1 MGRPKSNWWPS
12 HFSQYGVEMVGRFGT
27 RASVLG
33 VWILIGLF
41 FGSIPVAHGHDL
53 PLDRTMN
60 AFIRIE
66 AHQADLVIRIPLD
79 LLHQV
84 SFPLVGDHYDI
95 AGSGA
100 ATRAALRAVSAHLSL
115 REGNTRLEPLSEKGK
130 LSPLSDRAFESFDSA
145 ISAFERPDSEA
156 VIGFDLGYFD
166 VHFVYP
172 IASPNSVFSIENK
185 IGSNYGDY
193 TKLALRILPLG
204 EKSRTM
210 MLNGSSGPVKLDPP
224 WYDAGLGFAAL
235 GIQHILTG
243 FDHLLFLLCLVIPF
257 RRIRSLIP
265 VITAFTVGHS
275 VTLIGTAFGLAPDA
289 KWFPP
294 FIEMAIAVSIVY
306 MAVENIIG
314 PNLQRRWII
323 AGLFGLVH
331 GFGFADVLGEQLQFA
346 GSNLLTAL
354 FGFNVGIEIGQ
365 LIALSIFIPCL
376 ALVLRGR
383 MQGRMGISIL
393 SAAVA
398 LIAWQW
404 MVDRAQT
411 LWQTPW
417 PLPTTAGT
425 LILAQW
431 IIALAAAVGTAIL
444 FARWCERKWPSHL
457 RSGEIVASPVAD
469 ERGLKSLFSKQP
481 SGLVTPD

>member
-1 MGRPKSNWWPS
+1 M
-12 HFSQYGVEMVGRFGT
+12 FGRFGSCAGV
-27 RASVLG
+27 RS
-33 VWILIGLF
+33 VWILICTLFGL
-41 FGSIPVAHGHDL
+41 IPVAYGHDL

-60 AFIRIE
+60 ALIRFE

-79 LLHQV
+79 LLHEV
-84 SFPLVGDHYDI
+84 SFPTVGDHYDT
-95 AGSGA
+95 A
-100 ATRAALRAVSAHLSL
+100 ASAAAIRTALRAINAHLSL
-115 REGNTRLEPLSEKGK
+115 WEGNTQLEPLSEKGK
-130 LSPLSDRAFESFDSA
+130 LSPLSDRSFESFDAA
-145 ISAFERPDSEA
+145 ISGFDRSDSGA

-172 IASPNSVFSIENK
+172 ITSPNSVFSIENK

-193 TKLALRILPLG
+193 TRLALRILPLG
-204 EKSRTM
+204 EPSRTM
-210 MLNGSSGPVKLDPP
+210 MLNGASGRVKLDPH
-224 WYDAGLGFAAL
+224 WYDAGLGFVAL
-235 GIQHILTG
+235 GVQHILSG

-376 ALVLRGR
+376 ALILRGR
-383 MQGRMGISIL
+383 MEGRMGISIL

-417 PLPTTAGT
+417 PLPTTAGV
-425 LILAQW
+425 LIVAQW
-431 IIALAAAVGTAIL
+431 IIALIAAVGTATL
-444 FARWCERKWPSHL
+444 FARWYERKWPSHL
-457 RSGEIVASPVAD
+457 KSNEIIAAPVAG
-469 ERGLKSLFSKQP
+469 ESGLKSLFPKRT
-481 SGLVTPD
+481 SGLITPE

>member
-1 MGRPKSNWWPS
+1 M
-12 HFSQYGVEMVGRFGT
+12 FGRFGT
-27 RASVLG
+27 RASVLS
-33 VWILIGLF
+33 VWILNFVF
-41 FGSIPVAHGHDL
+41 FGLISVASAHDL

-60 AFIRIE
+60 AFVKIE

-79 LLHQV
+79 LLHEV
-84 SFPLVGDHYDI
+84 SFPTVGDHYDT
-95 AGSGA
+95 A
-100 ATRAALRAVSAHLSL
+100 ASDVVIRAALQAISAHLSL
-115 REGNTRLEPLSEKGK
+115 WEGNTRLEPVSEKGR
-130 LSPLSDRAFESFDSA
+130 LSPPSNRSFQSFDAAVSDFDR
-145 ISAFERPDSEA
+145 SDSE

-172 IASPNSVFSIENK
+172 ITSPNSVFSIENK

-204 EKSRTM
+204 EPSRTM
-210 MLNGSSGPVKLDPP
+210 MLNGSSGRVKLDPH
-224 WYDAGLGFAAL
+224 WYDAGMGFVGLGV
-235 GIQHILTG
+235 QHILTG

-257 RRIRSLIP
+257 RRLRSLIP

-275 VTLIGTAFGLAPDA
+275 ITLIGTAFGLAPDA

-314 PNLQRRWII
+314 PDLRRRWII

-354 FGFNVGIEIGQ
+354 LGFNLGIEIGQ

-383 MQGRMGISIL
+383 MQGRMGVSIL
-393 SAAVA
+393 SAAVG

-404 MVDRAQT
+404 MVDRALT

-417 PLPTTAGT
+417 PLPTTAGI
-425 LILAQW
+425 LIAAQW
-431 IIALAAAVGTAIL
+431 VVALVVAVGTATL
-444 FARWCERKWPSHL
+444 FAKWCERRWPSHL
-457 RSGEIVASPVAD
+457 SSGEIVAPSVARETVLKV
-469 ERGLKSLFSKQP
+469 ER
-481 SGLVTPD
+481 

>member
-1 MGRPKSNWWPS
+1 
-12 HFSQYGVEMVGRFGT
+12 V
-27 RASVLG
+27 
-33 VWILIGLF
+33 
-41 FGSIPVAHGHDL
+41 
-53 PLDRTMN
+53 
-60 AFIRIE
+60 
-66 AHQADLVIRIPLD
+66 
-79 LLHQV
+79 
-84 SFPLVGDHYDI
+84 
-95 AGSGA
+95 
-100 ATRAALRAVSAHLSL
+100 
-115 REGNTRLEPLSEKGK
+115 SEKGR
-130 LSPLSDRAFESFDSA
+130 LSPPSNRSFQSFDAAVSDFGR
-145 ISAFERPDSEA
+145 SDSE

-172 IASPNSVFSIENK
+172 ITSPNSVFSIENK
-185 IGSNYGDY
+185 IGANYGDY
-193 TKLALRILPLG
+193 TKLALRVLPLG
-204 EKSRTM
+204 EPSRTM
-210 MLNGSSGPVKLDPP
+210 MLNGSSGRVTLDPH
-224 WYDAGLGFAAL
+224 WYDAGMGFVAL
-235 GIQHILTG
+235 GVQHILTG

-257 RRIRSLIP
+257 RRLRSLIP

-275 VTLIGTAFGLAPDA
+275 ITLIGTAFGLAPDA

-294 FIEMAIAVSIVY
+294 FIEMAIAVSIIF

-331 GFGFADVLGEQLQFA
+331 GFGFADALSEQLQFA

-354 FGFNVGIEIGQ
+354 FGFNIGIEIGQ

-383 MQGRMGISIL
+383 MQGRMGVSIL

-417 PLPTTAGT
+417 PLPTTAGI
-425 LILAQW
+425 LIAAQW
-431 IIALAAAVGTAIL
+431 IIALVAAVGTATL
-444 FARWCERKWPSHL
+444 FARWCERRWPADL
-457 RSGEIVASPVAD
+457 KPDEITATPVAG
-469 ERGLKSLFSKQP
+469 E
-481 SGLVTPD
+481 SGL

>member
-1 MGRPKSNWWPS
+1 G
-12 HFSQYGVEMVGRFGT
+12 
-27 RASVLG
+27 
-33 VWILIGLF
+33 
-41 FGSIPVAHGHDL
+41 
-53 PLDRTMN
+53 
-60 AFIRIE
+60 
-66 AHQADLVIRIPLD
+66 
-79 LLHQV
+79 
-84 SFPLVGDHYDI
+84 
-95 AGSGA
+95 
-100 ATRAALRAVSAHLSL
+100 
-115 REGNTRLEPLSEKGK
+115 
-130 LSPLSDRAFESFDSA
+130 
-145 ISAFERPDSEA
+145 A

-166 VHFVYP
+166 VHLVYP
-172 IASPNSVFSIENK
+172 ITSPNSVFSIENK

-193 TKLALRILPLG
+193 TRLALRILPLG
-204 EKSRTM
+204 EPSRTM
-210 MLNGSSGPVKLDPP
+210 MLNGASGRVKLDPH
-224 WYDAGLGFAAL
+224 WYDAGLGFVAL
-235 GIQHILTG
+235 GVQHILSG

-275 VTLIGTAFGLAPDA
+275 ITLIGTAFGLAPDA

-376 ALVLRGR
+376 ALILRGR
-383 MQGRMGISIL
+383 MEGRMGISIL

-411 LWQTPW
+411 LWQTPR
-417 PLPTTAGT
+417 PLPTTAGV
-425 LILAQW
+425 LIAVQW
-431 IIALAAAVGTAIL
+431 IVALVALVGTATL
-444 FARWCERKWPSHL
+444 FARWCERKWPGHLKSDEIIATPVAGESGL
-457 RSGEIVASPVAD
+457 RS
-469 ERGLKSLFSKQP
+469 LFPKRT
-481 SGLVTPD
+481 SGLITPD

>member
-1 MGRPKSNWWPS
+1 M
-12 HFSQYGVEMVGRFGT
+12 FSRFGT
-27 RASVLG
+27 RASVLS
-33 VWILIGLF
+33 VWILNFVF
-41 FGSIPVAHGHDL
+41 FGLISVASAHDL

-60 AFIRIE
+60 AFVKIE

-79 LLHQV
+79 LLHEV
-84 SFPLVGDHYDI
+84 SFPTVGDHYDT
-95 AGSGA
+95 A
-100 ATRAALRAVSAHLSL
+100 ASDAVIRTALQAISAHLSL
-115 REGNTRLEPLSEKGK
+115 WEGNTRLEPVSEKGR
-130 LSPLSDRAFESFDSA
+130 LSPPSNRSFQSFDAAVSEFDR
-145 ISAFERPDSEA
+145 SDSE

-172 IASPNSVFSIENK
+172 ITSPNSVFSIENK

-204 EKSRTM
+204 EPSRTM
-210 MLNGSSGPVKLDPP
+210 MLNGSSGRVKLDPH
-224 WYDAGLGFAAL
+224 WYDAGVGFVGLGV
-235 GIQHILTG
+235 QHILTG

-257 RRIRSLIP
+257 RRLRSLIP

-275 VTLIGTAFGLAPDA
+275 ITLIGTAFGLAPDA

-314 PNLQRRWII
+314 PDLRRRWII

-354 FGFNVGIEIGQ
+354 LGFNLGIEIGQ

-383 MQGRMGISIL
+383 MQGRMGVSIL
-393 SAAVA
+393 SAAVG

-404 MVDRAQT
+404 MVDRALT

-417 PLPTTAGT
+417 PLPTTAGI
-425 LILAQW
+425 LIAAQW
-431 IIALAAAVGTAIL
+431 VVALVVAVGTATL
-444 FARWCERKWPSHL
+444 FAKWCERRWPSHL
-457 RSGEIVASPVAD
+457 SSGEIVAPSVARETVLKV
-469 ERGLKSLFSKQP
+469 ER
-481 SGLVTPD
+481 

>member
-1 MGRPKSNWWPS
+1 M
-12 HFSQYGVEMVGRFGT
+12 FGRFGT
-27 RASVLG
+27 HASVLS
-33 VWILIGLF
+33 VWILNFIF
-41 FGSIPVAHGHDL
+41 FGLISVASAHDL

-60 AFIRIE
+60 AFVKIE

-79 LLHQV
+79 LLHEV
-84 SFPLVGDHYDI
+84 SFPTVGDHYDT
-95 AGSGA
+95 A
-100 ATRAALRAVSAHLSL
+100 ASDAVIRTALQAISAHLSL
-115 REGNTRLEPLSEKGK
+115 WEGNTRLEPLSEKGR
-130 LSPLSDRAFESFDSA
+130 LSPPSNRSFQSFDTAVSDFGR
-145 ISAFERPDSEA
+145 SDSE

-172 IASPNSVFSIENK
+172 ITSPNSVFSIENK

-204 EKSRTM
+204 EPSRTM
-210 MLNGSSGPVKLDPP
+210 MLNGSSGRVTLDPH
-224 WYDAGLGFAAL
+224 WYDAGMGFVAL
-235 GIQHILTG
+235 GVQHILTG

-257 RRIRSLIP
+257 RRLRSLIP

-275 VTLIGTAFGLAPDA
+275 ITLIGTAFGLAPDA

-314 PNLQRRWII
+314 PDLRRRWII

-354 FGFNVGIEIGQ
+354 LGFNLGIEIGQ

-383 MQGRMGISIL
+383 MQGRMGVSIL
-393 SAAVA
+393 SAAVG

-404 MVDRAQT
+404 MVDRALT

-417 PLPTTAGT
+417 PLPTTAGI
-425 LILAQW
+425 LIAAQW
-431 IIALAAAVGTAIL
+431 VVALVVAVGTATL
-444 FARWCERKWPSHL
+444 FAKWCERRWPSHL
-457 RSGEIVASPVAD
+457 SSGEIVAPSVARETVLKV
-469 ERGLKSLFSKQP
+469 ER
-481 SGLVTPD
+481 

>member
-1 MGRPKSNWWPS
+1 M
-12 HFSQYGVEMVGRFGT
+12 FGRFGT
-27 RASVLG
+27 RASVLS
-33 VWILIGLF
+33 VWILNFVF
-41 FGSIPVAHGHDL
+41 FGLVSVANAHDL

-60 AFIRIE
+60 AFVKIE

-79 LLHQV
+79 LLHEV
-84 SFPLVGDHYDI
+84 SFPTVGDHYDT
-95 AGSGA
+95 A
-100 ATRAALRAVSAHLSL
+100 ASDAVIRTALQAISAHLSL
-115 REGNTRLEPLSEKGK
+115 WEGNTRLEPVSEKGR
-130 LSPLSDRAFESFDSA
+130 LSPPSNRSFQSFDTAVSDFA
-145 ISAFERPDSEA
+145 RPDSE

-172 IASPNSVFSIENK
+172 ITSPNSVFSIENK

-204 EKSRTM
+204 EPSRTM
-210 MLNGSSGPVKLDPP
+210 MLNGSSGRVKLDPH
-224 WYDAGLGFAAL
+224 WYDAGVGFVGLGV
-235 GIQHILTG
+235 QHILTG

-257 RRIRSLIP
+257 RRLRSLIP

-275 VTLIGTAFGLAPDA
+275 ITLIGTAFGLAPDA

-294 FIEMAIAVSIVY
+294 FIEMVIAVSIVY

-314 PNLQRRWII
+314 PDLRRRWII

-354 FGFNVGIEIGQ
+354 LGFNLGIEIGQ

-383 MQGRMGISIL
+383 MQGRMGVSIL
-393 SAAVA
+393 SAAVG

-404 MVDRAQT
+404 MVDRALT

-417 PLPTTAGT
+417 PLPTTAGI
-425 LILAQW
+425 LIAAQW
-431 IIALAAAVGTAIL
+431 VVALVVAVGTATL
-444 FARWCERKWPSHL
+444 FAKWCERRWPSHL
-457 RSGEIVASPVAD
+457 SSGEIVAPSVARESVLKV
-469 ERGLKSLFSKQP
+469 ER
-481 SGLVTPD
+481 

>member
-1 MGRPKSNWWPS
+1 M
-12 HFSQYGVEMVGRFGT
+12 FGRFGT
-27 RASVLG
+27 HASVLG
-33 VWILIGLF
+33 VWILNFVF
-41 FGSIPVAHGHDL
+41 FGLISVASAHDL

-60 AFIRIE
+60 AFVKIE

-79 LLHQV
+79 LLHEV
-84 SFPLVGDHYDI
+84 SFPVVGDHYDI
-95 AGSGA
+95 ANSGA
-100 ATRAALRAVSAHLSL
+100 ATSTALKALAAHLSL
-115 REGNTRLEPLSEKGK
+115 WEGRTRLAPQSARGK
-130 LSPLSDRAFESFDSA
+130 LSPLSDRSFQSFDTAVSN
-145 ISAFERPDSEA
+145 FERPDTQTS
-156 VIGFDLGYFD
+156 IGFDLGYFD
-166 VHFVYP
+166 AHFVYP

-185 IGSNYGDY
+185 VGSNYGDY
-193 TKLALRILPLG
+193 TKLALRILPLD

-210 MLNGSSGPVKLDPP
+210 MLNGASGLVKLDPP
-224 WYDAGLGFAAL
+224 WYDAALGFVAL

-243 FDHLLFLLCLVIPF
+243 FDHLLFLLCLVIPL
-257 RRIRSLIP
+257 RSIRSLIP
-265 VITAFTVGHS
+265 VVTAFTVAHS
-275 VTLIGTAFGLAPDA
+275 ITLIGTAFGLAPDA

-294 FIEMAIAVSIVY
+294 LIEMLIAVSIVY

-314 PNLQRRWII
+314 PNLRRRWIF

-354 FGFNVGIEIGQ
+354 FSFNLGIEIGQ

-383 MQGRMGISIL
+383 MEGRMGISIL

-417 PLPTTAGT
+417 PLPTSADI
-425 LILAQW
+425 LIVAQW
-431 IIALAAAVGTAIL
+431 IIALAAIVGAAIL
-444 FARWCERKWPSHL
+444 FARWCERKWPGQAGP
-457 RSGEIVASPVAD
+457 GEIIAAPAAS
-469 ERGLKSLFSKQP
+469 ETGLKSLFARRT
-481 SGLVTPD
+481 SGLIDPDRML

>member
-1 MGRPKSNWWPS
+1 M
-12 HFSQYGVEMVGRFGT
+12 FGRFGA
-27 RASVLG
+27 RASVLS
-33 VWILIGLF
+33 VWIAVSVF
-41 FGSIPVAHGHDL
+41 FGLMPVVNAHDL

-60 AFIRIE
+60 AFVRIE

-79 LLHQV
+79 LLHEV
-84 SFPLVGDHYDI
+84 SFPVTDDHYDI
-95 AGSGA
+95 GNSGA
-100 ATRAALRAVSAHLSL
+100 ATSAALRAIAAHLL
-115 REGNTRLEPLSEKGK
+115 LWEGHTRLVPLNGKGK
-130 LSPLSDRAFESFDSA
+130 LSPPSDRSFQSFDMA
-145 ISAFERPDSEA
+145 VAEFERSDSQA
-156 VIGFDLGYFD
+156 LIGFDLGYFD

-172 IASPNSVFSIENK
+172 IVSPKSVFSIENK

-193 TKLALRILPLG
+193 TQLVLRILPLG
-204 EKSRTM
+204 GDSRTM
-210 MLNGSSGPVKLDPP
+210 MLNGSSGLVKLDPP
-224 WYDAGLGFAAL
+224 WYEAGLGFVAL

-257 RRIRSLIP
+257 RSIRSLIP
-265 VITAFTVGHS
+265 TITAFTVGHS
-275 VTLIGTAFGLAPDA
+275 ITLIGTAFGLAPDA

-294 FIEMAIAVSIVY
+294 FIEMAIAASIVY

-314 PNLQRRWII
+314 PNLRRRWII

-331 GFGFADVLGEQLQFA
+331 GFGFADILGTQLQFA

-354 FGFNVGIEIGQ
+354 FGFNLGIEVGQ

-383 MQGRMGISIL
+383 LAGRMGISIL
-393 SAAVA
+393 SAAIA

-417 PLPTTAGT
+417 PVPTTADI
-425 LILAQW
+425 LIVAQW
-431 IIALAAAVGTAIL
+431 GVALAAVVGAATL
-444 FARWCERKWPSHL
+444 FARWHERNW
-457 RSGEIVASPVAD
+457 A
-469 ERGLKSLFSKQP
+469 
-481 SGLVTPD
+481 

>member
-1 MGRPKSNWWPS
+1 M
-12 HFSQYGVEMVGRFGT
+12 FGRFGT
-27 RASVLG
+27 RASVLS
-33 VWILIGLF
+33 VWILNFVF
-41 FGSIPVAHGHDL
+41 FGLISVASAHDL

-60 AFIRIE
+60 AFVKIE

-79 LLHQV
+79 LLHEV
-84 SFPLVGDHYDI
+84 SFPTVGDHYDT
-95 AGSGA
+95 A
-100 ATRAALRAVSAHLSL
+100 ASDAVIRTALRAISAHLFL
-115 REGNTRLEPLSEKGK
+115 WEGNTRLEPVSEKGR
-130 LSPLSDRAFESFDSA
+130 LSPPSNRSFQSFDTAVSDFGR
-145 ISAFERPDSEA
+145 SDSE

-172 IASPNSVFSIENK
+172 ITSPNSVFSIENK

-204 EKSRTM
+204 EPSRTM
-210 MLNGSSGPVKLDPP
+210 MLNGSSGRVKLDPH
-224 WYDAGLGFAAL
+224 WYDAGVGFVGLGV
-235 GIQHILTG
+235 QHILTG

-257 RRIRSLIP
+257 RRLRSLIP

-275 VTLIGTAFGLAPDA
+275 ITLIGTAFGLAPDA

-314 PNLQRRWII
+314 PDLRRRWII

-354 FGFNVGIEIGQ
+354 LGFNLGIEIGQ

-383 MQGRMGISIL
+383 MQGRMGVSIL
-393 SAAVA
+393 SAAVG

-404 MVDRAQT
+404 MVDRALT

-417 PLPTTAGT
+417 PLPTTAGI
-425 LILAQW
+425 LIAAQW
-431 IIALAAAVGTAIL
+431 VVALVVAVGTATL
-444 FARWCERKWPSHL
+444 FAKWCERRWPSHL
-457 RSGEIVASPVAD
+457 SSGEIVAPSVARETVLKV
-469 ERGLKSLFSKQP
+469 ER
-481 SGLVTPD
+481 

>member
-1 MGRPKSNWWPS
+1 M
-12 HFSQYGVEMVGRFGT
+12 FGRFGT
-27 RASVLG
+27 CVSVLS
-33 VWILIGLF
+33 VWILICMF
-41 FGSIPVAHGHDL
+41 FGLIPVANGHDL

-60 AFIRIE
+60 AFIKFE
-66 AHQADLVIRIPLD
+66 AHQADLVVRIPLD
-79 LLHQV
+79 LLHDV
-84 SFPLVGDHYDI
+84 PFPLVGDHYDI
-95 AGSGA
+95 ASSGA
-100 ATRAALRAVSAHLSL
+100 ATRTALRAIAAHLSL
-115 REGNTRLEPLSEKGK
+115 WEGHTRLVPLSGKGK
-130 LSPLSDRAFESFDSA
+130 LSPPYDRSFQNFDAA
-145 ISAFERPDSEA
+145 ISDFERSDSETL
-156 VIGFDLGYFD
+156 IGFDLGYFN

-172 IASPNSVFSIENK
+172 ITSPNSVFSIENK

-204 EKSRTM
+204 EESRTM
-210 MLNGSSGPVKLDPP
+210 MLNGSSGLVKLDPP
-224 WYDAGLGFAAL
+224 WYDAGLGFVAM
-235 GIQHILTG
+235 GVQHILSG

-257 RRIRSLIP
+257 RRIKSLIP
-265 VITAFTVGHS
+265 VVTAFTVGHS
-275 VTLIGTAFGLAPDA
+275 ITLIGAAFGLAPDA

-314 PNLQRRWII
+314 PKLQRRWII

-417 PLPTTAGT
+417 PLPTTAGI
-425 LILAQW
+425 LIAAQW
-431 IIALAAAVGTAIL
+431 IIALVAAVGTATL
-444 FARWCERKWPSHL
+444 FARWYERKWPSHL
-457 RSGEIVASPVAD
+457 SSSEIIATPVAG
-469 ERGLKSLFSKQP
+469 EGGLKSLFP
-481 SGLVTPD
+481 SRTAD

>member
-1 MGRPKSNWWPS
+1 M
-12 HFSQYGVEMVGRFGT
+12 FGRFSSCANV
-27 RASVLG
+27 RS
-33 VWILIGLF
+33 VWILICTLF
-41 FGSIPVAHGHDL
+41 CSIPVAYGHDL

-60 AFIRIE
+60 AFIKIE

-79 LLHQV
+79 LLHEV
-84 SFPLVGDHYDI
+84 SFPTVGDHYDT
-95 AGSGA
+95 AASGA
-100 ATRAALRAVSAHLSL
+100 AIRTALRAINAHLSFW
-115 REGNTRLEPLSEKGK
+115 EGNTRLEPLSEKGR
-130 LSPLSDRAFESFDSA
+130 LSPLSERSFESFDAA
-145 ISAFERPDSEA
+145 ISNFERPDSE

-172 IASPNSVFSIENK
+172 ITSPNSVFSIENK

-204 EKSRTM
+204 EPSRTM
-210 MLNGSSGPVKLDPP
+210 MLNGASGRVKLDPH
-224 WYDAGLGFAAL
+224 WYDAGLGFVAL
-235 GIQHILTG
+235 GVQHILTG

-257 RRIRSLIP
+257 RRLRSLIP

-275 VTLIGTAFGLAPDA
+275 ITLIGTAFGLAPDA

-314 PNLQRRWII
+314 PELRRRWII

-346 GSNLLTAL
+346 GSNLLTGL
-354 FGFNVGIEIGQ
+354 LGFNVGIEIGQ

-383 MQGRMGISIL
+383 MQGRMGVSIL
-393 SAAVA
+393 SAAVG

-417 PLPTTAGT
+417 PLPTTAGI
-425 LILAQW
+425 LIAAQW
-431 IIALAAAVGTAIL
+431 TIALVAAVGTATL
-444 FARWCERKWPSHL
+444 FARWCERRWPSHL
-457 RSGEIVASPVAD
+457 SRGEIIASSVAGES
-469 ERGLKSLFSKQP
+469 GLKSLFQIKQA
-481 SGLVTPD
+481 D

>member
-1 MGRPKSNWWPS
+1 M
-12 HFSQYGVEMVGRFGT
+12 FGCF
-27 RASVLG
+27 RSCASVRS
-33 VWILIGLF
+33 VWILICILVGL
-41 FGSIPVAHGHDL
+41 IPAARGHDL

-60 AFIRIE
+60 AFVKIE

-79 LLHQV
+79 LLHEV
-84 SFPLVGDHYDI
+84 SFPTVGDHYDT
-95 AGSGA
+95 A
-100 ATRAALRAVSAHLSL
+100 ASDAAIRTGLRAINAHLSL
-115 REGNTRLEPLSEKGK
+115 WEGNNRLEPVSEKGR
-130 LSPLSDRAFESFDSA
+130 LSPPSNRSFQSFDAA
-145 ISAFERPDSEA
+145 ISDFKRSDSE

-172 IASPNSVFSIENK
+172 ITSPNSVFSIENK
-185 IGSNYGDY
+185 IGANYGDY

-204 EKSRTM
+204 EPSRTM
-210 MLNGSSGPVKLDPP
+210 MLNGASGRVTLDPH
-224 WYDAGLGFAAL
+224 WYDAGLGFVAL
-235 GIQHILTG
+235 GVQHILTG

-275 VTLIGTAFGLAPDA
+275 ITLIGTAFGLAPDA

-294 FIEMAIAVSIVY
+294 FIEMAIAVSIIF

-331 GFGFADVLGEQLQFA
+331 GFGFADALSEQLQFA

-354 FGFNVGIEIGQ
+354 FGFNIGIEIGQ

-376 ALVLRGR
+376 ALILRGR

-417 PLPTTAGT
+417 PLPTTAGI
-425 LILAQW
+425 LIAAQW
-431 IIALAAAVGTAIL
+431 IIALVAAVGTATL
-444 FARWCERKWPSHL
+444 FARWYERKWPADL
-457 RSGEIVASPVAD
+457 RPDEITATPVVGE
-469 ERGLKSLFSKQP
+469 
-481 SGLVTPD
+481 SGL

>member
-1 MGRPKSNWWPS
+1 M
-12 HFSQYGVEMVGRFGT
+12 FGRFGA
-27 RASVLG
+27 RAS
-33 VWILIGLF
+33 WILIFVF
-41 FGSIPVAHGHDL
+41 FGLIPAANGHDL

-60 AFIRIE
+60 AFVKIE
-66 AHQADLVIRIPLD
+66 AHQAHLVIRIPLD
-79 LLHQV
+79 LLHDV

-100 ATRAALRAVSAHLSL
+100 AIRTALWAVNAHLSL
-115 REGNTRLEPLSEKGK
+115 WEGNTRLVPLSEKGK
-130 LSPLSDRAFESFDSA
+130 LSQLSNRSFQSFDTA
-145 ISAFERPDSEA
+145 ISDFERSDSEV

-166 VHFVYP
+166 VHFAYP
-172 IASPNSVFSIENK
+172 IKSPNSIFALENK
-185 IGSNYGDY
+185 IGSSYGDY
-193 TKLALRILPLG
+193 TKLVLRVLPEG

-210 MLNGSSGPVKLDPP
+210 MLNGSSGLVKLDPS
-224 WYDAGLGFAAL
+224 WYDAAL
-235 GIQHILTG
+235 SFVGMGVQHILSG

-275 VTLIGTAFGLAPDA
+275 ITLIGTAFGLAPDG
-289 KWFPP
+289 KWFSP
-294 FIEMAIAVSIVY
+294 FIEMAIAVSILY
-306 MAVENIIG
+306 MAIENLIG
-314 PNLQRRWII
+314 PKLQRRWII

-354 FGFNVGIEIGQ
+354 FGFNLGIEIGQ

-376 ALVLRGR
+376 AFVLRGR
-383 MQGRMGISIL
+383 MEGRMGISIL

-411 LWQTPW
+411 LWHTPW
-417 PLPTTAGT
+417 PVPTTSGI
-425 LILAQW
+425 LIMAQW
-431 IIALAAAVGTAIL
+431 IIALIAIVGTAML
-444 FARWCERKWPSHL
+444 FARWHERKRPSHL
-457 RSGEIVASPVAD
+457 RSSEIIATPVVGES
-469 ERGLKSLFSKQP
+469 GLKSLF
-481 SGLVTPD
+481 

>member
-1 MGRPKSNWWPS
+1 M
-12 HFSQYGVEMVGRFGT
+12 FGRFGT
-27 RASVLG
+27 HASVLG
-33 VWILIGLF
+33 VWILIFVF
-41 FGSIPVAHGHDL
+41 FGLLSVANAHDL

-60 AFIRIE
+60 AFIKIE

-79 LLHQV
+79 LLHEV
-84 SFPLVGDHYDI
+84 SFPMVGDHYDI
-95 AGSGA
+95 GNSGD
-100 ATRAALRAVSAHLSL
+100 ATHTALQAIATHLSL
-115 REGNTRLEPLSEKGK
+115 WEGHTRLVPLSAKGK
-130 LSPLSDRAFESFDSA
+130 LSPLSDRSFQSFDTA
-145 ISAFERPDSEA
+145 ISNFDRSDLETS
-156 VIGFDLGYFD
+156 IGFDLGYFD

-172 IASPNSVFSIENK
+172 ITSPNSVFSVENK

-193 TKLALRILPLG
+193 TRLALRILPLD
-204 EKSRTM
+204 EKGRTM
-210 MLNGSSGPVKLDPP
+210 MLNGSSGLVKLDPH
-224 WYDAGLGFAAL
+224 WYDAGLGFVAL
-235 GIQHILTG
+235 GVQHILTG

-257 RRIRSLIP
+257 RRLRSLIP

-275 VTLIGTAFGLAPDA
+275 ITLIGTAFGLAPDA

-314 PNLQRRWII
+314 PDLRRRWII

-354 FGFNVGIEIGQ
+354 LGFNLGIEIGQ

-383 MQGRMGISIL
+383 MQGRMGVSIL
-393 SAAVA
+393 SAAVG

-404 MVDRAQT
+404 MVDRALT

-417 PLPTTAGT
+417 PLPTTAGI
-425 LILAQW
+425 LIAAQW
-431 IIALAAAVGTAIL
+431 VVALVVAVGTATL
-444 FARWCERKWPSHL
+444 FAKWCERRWPSHL
-457 RSGEIVASPVAD
+457 SSGEIVAPSVARETVLKV
-469 ERGLKSLFSKQP
+469 ER
-481 SGLVTPD
+481 

>member
-1 MGRPKSNWWPS
+1 M
-12 HFSQYGVEMVGRFGT
+12 FGRFGT
-27 RASVLG
+27 CASVRS
-33 VWILIGLF
+33 VWISICMLFGLIW
-41 FGSIPVAHGHDL
+41 AANGHDL

-60 AFIRIE
+60 AFIKIE

-79 LLHQV
+79 LLHEV

-95 AGSGA
+95 SNSGA
-100 ATRAALRAVSAHLSL
+100 ATSTALRAIAAHLSL
-115 REGNTRLEPLSEKGK
+115 WEGNTRLEPLSEEGK
-130 LSPLSDRAFESFDSA
+130 LSPLSDRSFQSFDTAVSD
-145 ISAFERPDSEA
+145 FERSDSQTF
-156 VIGFDLGYFD
+156 IGFDLGYFD
-166 VHFVYP
+166 VHFAYP
-172 IASPNSVFSIENK
+172 ITSPNSVFSIENK
-185 IGSNYGDY
+185 IGSSYGDY

-204 EKSRTM
+204 ENSRTM
-210 MLNGSSGPVKLDPP
+210 MLNGSSGLVKLDPP
-224 WYDAGLGFAAL
+224 WYDAALGFVGL
-235 GIQHILTG
+235 GIQHILSG

-257 RRIRSLIP
+257 RRIKSLIP

-314 PNLQRRWII
+314 PNLRRRWII

-331 GFGFADVLGEQLQFA
+331 GFGFAEVLGEQLQFA

-383 MQGRMGISIL
+383 MQGQMGISIL

-417 PLPTTAGT
+417 PLPTTAGI
-425 LILAQW
+425 LIVAQW
-431 IIALAAAVGTAIL
+431 IIALAAVVGTAIL

-457 RSGEIVASPVAD
+457 RSGDIIATPMAD
-469 ERGLKSLFSKQP
+469 ESSLKNLFSKRT
-481 SGLVTPD
+481 SGLITPD